1 MTSGMH
7 AAQVYGQPTLVASYP
22 SMSRKILSWPVPP
35 TGIAPSM
42 DTNAVSYLCLYSG
55 NFEEQSP
62 CPSYEPNCTGGIPKH
77 FVEVYLVPVGGPIV
91 GLAQSFPAVDVPV
104 SG

>member
-7 AAQVYGQPTLVASYP
+7 AAREYGQPTLVASYP
-22 SMSRKILSWPVPP
+22 STSRKILSWPVRSA
-35 TGIAPSM
+35 GIARSM

-55 NFEEQSP
+55 NFEEQAP
-62 CPSYEPNCTGGIPKH
+62 CPSYEPNCTGMVPNGV
-77 FVEVYLVPVGGPIV
+77 VEVYLVPVGGPIV
-91 GLAQSFPAVDVPV
+91 GLAQSIPNADVPV